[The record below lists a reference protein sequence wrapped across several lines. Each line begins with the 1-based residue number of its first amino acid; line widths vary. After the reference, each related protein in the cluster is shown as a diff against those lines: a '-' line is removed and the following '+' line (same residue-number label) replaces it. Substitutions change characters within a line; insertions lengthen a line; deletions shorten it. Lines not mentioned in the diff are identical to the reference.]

1 MRLHW
6 DPGGKSASMIPDG
19 WNSLS
24 AFALLL
30 LFFVTVVFV
39 VSLELPLQ
47 LSWWR
52 ICLRCTRPG
61 FSPWVGKI
69 PWRRKWPPTPAFLP
83 GEPHGQRSLAGY
95 GRWGRKEQDATDC
108 AWAQQTVGANGPP
121 DTMTGTC
128 TSCHPAPF
136 SSACRVWHSL
146 LCFLPLVSLIVL
158 LLSRS
163 VVSDS
168 AAPWTV
174 ARQAALSMGFS
185 KQKYWSGLPCPP
197 PGDLPNPGV
206 KARSPALQVI
216 LYHLSHQGRPSLI
229 TEL

>member
-1 MRLHW
+1 MLVSLSICKKKWWYLNCVLIVMRLHW

-83 GEPHGQRSLAGY
+83 GEPHGQRGLAGC
-95 GRWGRKEQDATDC
+95 GPRDRKS
-108 AWAQQTVGANGPP
+108 QTRLSAPPP
-121 DTMTGTC
+121 DLHG
-128 TSCHPAPF
+128 
-136 SSACRVWHSL
+136 SSRCNGEGG
-146 LCFLPLVSLIVL
+146 
-158 LLSRS
+158 RS
-163 VVSDS
+163 H
-168 AAPWTV
+168 
-174 ARQAALSMGFS
+174 
-185 KQKYWSGLPCPP
+185 
-197 PGDLPNPGV
+197 
-206 KARSPALQVI
+206 PALQI
-216 LYHLSHQGRPSLI
+216 SASDLQKI
-229 TEL
+229 TCRESSGIRT

>member
-1 MRLHW
+1 MELGLKLKFPKDPTRGSNSAASVNYQSGNTASV
-6 DPGGKSASMIPDG
+6 DRGPGGGNGST
-19 WNSLS
+19 L
-24 AFALLL
+24 
-30 LFFVTVVFV
+30 V
-39 VSLELPLQ
+39 
-47 LSWWR
+47 WR
-52 ICLRCTRPG
+52 T
-61 FSPWVGKI
+61 
-69 PWRRKWPPTPAFLP
+69 
-83 GEPHGQRSLAGY
+83 HGQRSLAGCS
-95 GRWGRKEQDATDC
+95 RWGRKEQDATDC

-185 KQKYWSGLPCPP
+185 RQKYWSGLPCPP